1 MKHLALVTLVVLI
14 FGGTL
19 LAQEIPEPH
28 DRTSPPSNAR
38 FEIVQ
43 SQIAAKWTF
52 RLDRFTGHVAQL
64 SVDAADNSVV
74 WWWVTPVVGLPQVEN
89 PTRARFQLFT
99 SGIAAKHTFLIDTDT
114 GRTWL
119 MVTEQAKR
127 ANGTE
132 YEYTAWKPFTE

>member
-1 MKHLALVTLVVLI
+1 MKHLALATLVVLI

-19 LAQEIPEPH
+19 LAPEIPEPH
-28 DRTSPPSNAR
+28 DRTSAPPNAS

-43 SQIAAKWTF
+43 SQIAARWTF
-52 RLDRFTGHVAQL
+52 RLDRFTGRVAQL
-64 SVDAADNSVV
+64 SVDAADDSVV
-74 WWWVTPVVGLPQVEN
+74 SWWDTPVVGLPQLEN

-114 GRTWL
+114 GKTWL
-119 MVTEQAKR
+119 MVNEHAKR

-132 YEYTAWKPFTE
+132 YEHIAWVPFTE

>member
-1 MKHLALVTLVVLI
+1 MKHLALATLVVLI

-28 DRTSPPSNAR
+28 DRTSAPPNAR

-43 SQIAAKWTF
+43 SQIAARWTF
-52 RLDRFTGHVAQL
+52 RLDRFTGRVAQL
-64 SVDAADNSVV
+64 SVDAADDSVV
-74 WWWVTPVVGLPQVEN
+74 SWWDTPVVGLPQLEN

-114 GRTWL
+114 GKTWL
-119 MVTEQAKR
+119 MVNEHAKR

-132 YEYTAWKPFTE
+132 YEHIAWVPFTE

>member
-1 MKHLALVTLVVLI
+1 MRHFALVTLVVLM

-19 LAQEIPEPH
+19 LAQENAEIH
-28 DRTSPPSNAR
+28 QHTTPPVDAR

-43 SQIAAKWTF
+43 SELAAKWTF
-52 RLDRFTGHVAQL
+52 RLDRFTGRVAQL
-64 SVDAADNSVV
+64 SVDAADDSVV
-74 WWWVTPVVGLPQVEN
+74 SWWDTPVVGLPQLEN

-114 GRTWL
+114 GKTWL
-119 MVTEQAKR
+119 MVNEHAKR

-132 YEYTAWKPFTE
+132 YEHIAWVPFTE